1 MKGKERIEAEKEK
14 FTKQLYIYQAAEEIL
29 GAKLKL
35 FEDVYEKFSNNKAI
49 KSIYSRIKKVD
60 SIEKKLNKDGYEF
73 SVKNIQEDI
82 NDVLGFRIVCV
93 DISDVYAIVDMINN
107 STSMKVIKTKD
118 YIKNPKESGYKSY
131 HMIIEFP
138 IDLPDESFKI
148 HAEIQVRT
156 IIMEAWASLEH
167 EIVYKNPSCSEVAK
181 KRLRELS
188 YEFSLMEDEVSSIRN
203 EEVPKLKQK
212 IMNAIES

>member
-1 MKGKERIEAEKEK
+1 MEKKERILSEKEK
-14 FTKQLYIYQAAEEIL
+14 FSKQLYIYEAAEGIIR
-29 GAKLKL
+29 AKLKL
-35 FEDVYEKFSNNKAI
+35 LEDIFEKYGNGNAI

-73 SVKNIQEDI
+73 SVQNIQEDI

-93 DISDVYAIVDMINN
+93 DISDVYEIVDMISNI
-107 STSMKVIKTKD
+107 SSMKVVKTKD
-118 YIKNPKESGYKSY
+118 YIKNPKKSGYKSF
-131 HMIIEFP
+131 HMILELP
-138 IDLPDESFKI
+138 IDLPGESYKI

-167 EIVYKNPSCSEVAK
+167 EIVYKNPNCSDEAK

-188 YEFSLMEDEVSSIRN
+188 YEFSLMEDEVSSIRT
-203 EEVPKLKQK
+203 EEVPHLKQK
-212 IMNAIES
+212 ILDAIKH